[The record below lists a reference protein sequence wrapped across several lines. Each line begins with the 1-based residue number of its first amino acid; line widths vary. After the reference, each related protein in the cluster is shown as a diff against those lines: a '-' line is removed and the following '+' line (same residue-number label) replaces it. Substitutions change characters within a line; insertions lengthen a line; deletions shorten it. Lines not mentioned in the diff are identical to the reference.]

1 MQLSL
6 RMLVSRAFDERSAG
20 RVEQVLGER
29 KAVGGD
35 RTGRQR
41 FSAGELRIA
50 TRYSPFYDFPTEPPA
65 ISGGAGLEHPSLLV
79 RDPEWPDE
87 IRLALGD
94 DGISF

>member
-29 KAVGGD
+29 KAVGGE

-41 FSAGELRIA
+41 FSGGELRIA
-50 TRYSPFYDFPTEPPA
+50 TRYSPFTTSPPSPGNIGRRWA
-65 ISGGAGLEHPSLLV
+65 
-79 RDPEWPDE
+79 
-87 IRLALGD
+87 
-94 DGISF
+94 